1 MDILSFVDF
10 VNKLSHGEVFSSECA
25 NLVIVFFF
33 FIFTWVG
40 PLLFGCTSGFLPFY
54 MALLNVNYPYYWK

>member
-33 FIFTWVG
+33 FLYLHGLALFFLGVLVG
-40 PLLFGCTSGFLPFY
+40 FFLSIWPC
-54 MALLNVNYPYYWK
+54 

>member
-33 FIFTWVG
+33 LYLHGLALFFLGVLVG
-40 PLLFGCTSGFLPFY
+40 FFLSIWPC
-54 MALLNVNYPYYWK
+54 